1 MKKYE
6 KAEKNFAG
14 RNSYSKPDHD
24 ATFMHMKEDYMK
36 NGQLKPGYNIQ
47 VATTDQYVVD
57 YALFPNPIDFKT
69 LEPFLDQMTML
80 DKFDKIV
87 SDTGCGN
94 EYNYSMLEEKYPDKK
109 HFIPYTIYEKEQ
121 DRKYKNDPS
130 KLSNWYYNEKD
141 DYYIDHLG
149 VRFNFKYYS
158 QRQVRY
164 NPNWQYLKEKTKKV
178 LQSDEGKPIYGMR
191 KYDVE
196 PVFGHLKNVFG
207 ITHLRGKKKVE
218 TDVGIAF
225 MMNINKF
232 WNRR

>member
-1 MKKYE
+1 MYK
-6 KAEKNFAG
+6 
-14 RNSYSKPDHD
+14 
-24 ATFMHMKEDYMK
+24 
-36 NGQLKPGYNIQ
+36 
-47 VATTDQYVVD
+47 
-57 YALFPNPIDFKT
+57 
-69 LEPFLDQMTML
+69 
-80 DKFDKIV
+80 
-87 SDTGCGN
+87 
-94 EYNYSMLEEKYPDKK
+94 
-109 HFIPYTIYEKEQ
+109 KEQ
-121 DRKYKNDPS
+121 GRKYKNDPS

-207 ITHLRGKKKVE
+207 MRRTH
-218 TDVGIAF
+218 I
-225 MMNINKF
+225 
-232 WNRR
+232 

>member
-1 MKKYE
+1 MK
-6 KAEKNFAG
+6 G
-14 RNSYSKPDHD
+14 
-24 ATFMHMKEDYMK
+24 
-36 NGQLKPGYNIQ
+36 
-47 VATTDQYVVD
+47 
-57 YALFPNPIDFKT
+57 
-69 LEPFLDQMTML
+69 PFLLMAL
-80 DKFDKIV
+80 K
-87 SDTGCGN
+87 
-94 EYNYSMLEEKYPDKK
+94 LK
-109 HFIPYTIYEKEQ
+109 HFIPCTMYEKEQ

-178 LQSDEGKPIYGMR
+178 LQSEPVYGMR

-207 ITHLRGKKKVE
+207 MRRTHLRGKKKVE

>member
-1 MKKYE
+1 M
-6 KAEKNFAG
+6 
-14 RNSYSKPDHD
+14 
-24 ATFMHMKEDYMK
+24 
-36 NGQLKPGYNIQ
+36 
-47 VATTDQYVVD
+47 
-57 YALFPNPIDFKT
+57 T
-69 LEPFLDQMTML
+69 LRR
-80 DKFDKIV
+80 
-87 SDTGCGN
+87 
-94 EYNYSMLEEKYPDKK
+94 
-109 HFIPYTIYEKEQ
+109 KEQ

-130 KLSNWYYNEKD
+130 KLSNWYYSEKD

-178 LQSDEGKPIYGMR
+178 LQSEPIYGMR

-196 PVFGHLKNVFG
+196 PVFWHLKNVFG
-207 ITHLRGKKKVE
+207 MCRTHIRGKKKVE

-225 MMNINKF
+225 MF